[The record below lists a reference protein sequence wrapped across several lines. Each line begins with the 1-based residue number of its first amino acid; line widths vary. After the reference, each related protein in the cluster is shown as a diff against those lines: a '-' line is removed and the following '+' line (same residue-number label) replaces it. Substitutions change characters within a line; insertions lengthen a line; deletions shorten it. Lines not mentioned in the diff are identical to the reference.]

1 MLRRQF
7 ITLLGGAAASA
18 WPLAARAQQTAMP
31 VIGVLGS
38 SSAEPFQGVL
48 GAFRDAL
55 KEAGYIEG
63 QNVAIEYRW
72 AEDRYERLPE
82 LAAELVR
89 RQVAV
94 IVASGGPVSAMA
106 AKAAT
111 TTIPIVFTAASDPI
125 GGGLVASLNRPGGN
139 VTGTSALTI
148 ELDAKRL
155 ELLRSLAPGVIA
167 ALINPGRPDVTTQ
180 IKSVQ
185 EAANT
190 LGQQLVLLNAGN
202 EQEIDSVFAKLVQ
215 QKIGTLL
222 VGADPFFN
230 SRRRQIIALAARH
243 MVPTIYAQREFVS
256 DGGLIS
262 YGSRLIDGYRQAGVY
277 VGRIL
282 KGAKPADLPVVQPTK
297 FELVINLKTAK
308 ALNLILPQGLLAT
321 ADEVIE

>member
-1 MLRRQF
+1 MKRREF
-7 ITLLGGAAASA
+7 IMLLGGSAVA
-18 WPLAARAQQTAMP
+18 WPLAALAQQPMP

-38 SSAEPFQGVL
+38 SSAAPLQGVF

-55 KEAGYIEG
+55 REAGYIEG

-111 TTIPIVFTAASDPI
+111 TTIPIIFTAVSDPVQS
-125 GGGLVASLNRPGGN
+125 GLVASLNRPGGN
-139 VTGTSALTI
+139 VTGTSGLTI

-167 ALINPGRPDVTTQ
+167 ALINPGRPDVATQ

-202 EQEIDSVFAKLVQ
+202 EQEIDLVFAKLVH
-215 QKIGTLL
+215 QKIGALL

-243 MVPTIYAQREFVS
+243 LVPTIYAQRQFVS

-282 KGAKPADLPVVQPTK
+282 KGEKPADLPVVQPTT

-308 ALNLILPQGLLAT
+308 ALNLVLPQGLLAT

>member
-1 MLRRQF
+1 MRRREF
-7 ITLLGGAAASA
+7 ITVLGRAAA
-18 WPLAARAQQTAMP
+18 WPLASRAQQPMP

-38 SSAEPFQGVL
+38 SSAEPFQDVL

-55 KEAGYIEG
+55 KEAGYVEG

-82 LAAELVR
+82 LAADLVR

-94 IVASGGPVSAMA
+94 IVASGGPVSPMA

-125 GGGLVASLNRPGGN
+125 GSGLVASLNRPGGN

-167 ALINPGRPDVTTQ
+167 ALINPGRPDVASQ

-185 EAANT
+185 EAAIT

-202 EQEIDSVFAKLVQ
+202 EQEIDSVFANLVQ
-215 QKIGTLL
+215 QKIGALL
-222 VGADPFFN
+222 VGADPFVN
-230 SRRRQIIALAARH
+230 SRRRQIIALAAH
-243 MVPTIYAQREFVS
+243 HTVPTIYAQREFVS

-277 VGRIL
+277 VGLIL
-282 KGAKPADLPVVQPTK
+282 KGAKPSDLPVVQPTK

-308 ALNLILPQGLLAT
+308 APNLVLPQGLLAT